1 MSIGLIGR
9 KLGMTR
15 VFNENGKSVPVT
27 VIQVEANRV
36 TQIKN
41 AETDG
46 YTAIQVTTGERKASR
61 MTKAE
66 IGHFAKSGVAAGRGL
81 WEFRLEPSE
90 LEAYQLGSEIK
101 VDAFKD
107 VKKVDVT
114 GQSKGKGTAGT
125 IKRYHFLHQ
134 DYTHVNSRSHR
145 VPGSTGQN
153 QTPGRV
159 FKGKKMAGHMGAVRV
174 TVQNLEIVK
183 IDAENDVILVKGSV
197 PGPKKSLVM
206 IKETVKSGK

>member
-15 VFNENGKSVPVT
+15 VFNENGVSVPVT

-36 TQIKN
+36 TQVKN
-41 AETDG
+41 ADTDG
-46 YTAIQVTTGERKASR
+46 YNAIQVTTGERKASR

-66 IGHFAKSGVAAGRGL
+66 IGHFAKTGVQAGRGL
-81 WEFRLEPSE
+81 WEFRLESSE
-90 LEAYQLGSEIK
+90 LESYQVGAEIK

-125 IKRYHFLHQ
+125 IKRYNFLHQ
-134 DYTHVNSRSHR
+134 DYTHGNSRSHR
-145 VPGSTGQN
+145 VVGSTGQN

-159 FKGKKMAGHMGAVRV
+159 FKGKKMFGHMGSEKV
-174 TVQNLEIVK
+174 TVMGLDLVR
-183 IDAENDVILVKGSV
+183 IDADRNLLLVKGAV
-197 PGPKKSLVM
+197 PGANNGDLIVRPS
-206 IKETVKSGK
+206 VKA

>member
-41 AETDG
+41 QESDG
-46 YTAIQVTTGERKASR
+46 YTAIQVTTGDRKASR

-66 IGHFAKSGVAAGRGL
+66 IGHFAKSGVQAGRGL
-81 WEFRLEPSE
+81 WEFRLDESE
-90 LEAYQLGSEIK
+90 LASYKVGDEIK
-101 VDAFKD
+101 VDAFQD

-125 IKRYHFLHQ
+125 IKRYNFLHQ
-134 DYTHVNSRSHR
+134 DYTHGNSRSHR

-159 FKGKKMAGHMGAVRV
+159 FKGKKMAGHLGAERV
-174 TVQNLEIVK
+174 TVQNLSVVK
-183 IDAENDVILVKGSV
+183 VDAEKNIIAVKGAV
-197 PGPKKSLVM
+197 PGPKGGIVVLFDS
-206 IKETVKSGK
+206 VKA

>member
-41 AETDG
+41 MESDG
-46 YTAIQVTTGERKASR
+46 YTAIQVTTGDRKASR
-61 MTKAE
+61 MTKPE
-66 IGHFAKSGVAAGRGL
+66 IGHFAKSGVQAGRGL
-81 WEFRLEPSE
+81 WEFRLTESE
-90 LEAYQLGSEIK
+90 RASYNVGDEIK
-101 VDAFKD
+101 VDAFQD

-125 IKRYHFLHQ
+125 IKRYNFLHQ
-134 DYTHVNSRSHR
+134 DYTHGNSRSHR

-159 FKGKKMAGHMGAVRV
+159 FKGKKMVGHMGSEKV
-174 TVQNLEIVK
+174 TVLSLDLVR
-183 IDAENDVILVKGSV
+183 IDAERNLLLVKGAV
-197 PGPKKSLVM
+197 PGANNGDVIVRPSL
-206 IKETVKSGK
+206 KA

>member
-41 AETDG
+41 MESDG
-46 YTAIQVTTGERKASR
+46 YTAIQVTTGDRKASR
-61 MTKAE
+61 MTKPE
-66 IGHFAKSGVAAGRGL
+66 IGHFAKSGVQAGRGL
-81 WEFRLEPSE
+81 WEFRLTESE
-90 LEAYQLGSEIK
+90 LASYNVGDEIK
-101 VDAFKD
+101 VDAFQD
-107 VKKVDVT
+107 VTKVDAT

-125 IKRYHFLHQ
+125 IKRYNFLHQ
-134 DYTHVNSRSHR
+134 DYTHGNSRSHR

-159 FKGKKMAGHMGAVRV
+159 FKGKKMVGHMGSEKV
-174 TVQNLEIVK
+174 TVLSLDLVR
-183 IDAENDVILVKGSV
+183 IDAERNLLLVKGAV
-197 PGPKKSLVM
+197 PGANNGDVIVRPSL
-206 IKETVKSGK
+206 KA

>member
-36 TQIKN
+36 TQLKN
-41 AETDG
+41 LENDG

-66 IGHFAKSGVAAGRGL
+66 IGHFAKSGVQAGRGL
-81 WEFRLEPSE
+81 WEFRLNDEE
-90 LEAYQLGSEIK
+90 LASYKVGDEIK
-101 VDAFKD
+101 VDAFQD

-134 DYTHVNSRSHR
+134 DYTHGNSRSHR

-159 FKGKKMAGHMGAVRV
+159 FKGKKMVGHMGSEKV
-174 TVQNLEIVK
+174 TVLGLDLVR
-183 IDAENDVILVKGSV
+183 IDA
-197 PGPKKSLVM
+197 
-206 IKETVKSGK
+206 

>member
-15 VFNENGKSVPVT
+15 VFNENGTSVPVT

-41 AETDG
+41 LEKDG
-46 YTAIQVTTGERKASR
+46 YTAIQVTTGDRKASR

-66 IGHFAKSGVAAGRGL
+66 IGHFAKSGVQAGRGL
-81 WEFRLEPSE
+81 WEFRLTDSE
-90 LEAYQLGSEIK
+90 LASYKVGDEINN
-101 VDAFKD
+101 
-107 VKKVDVT
+107 
-114 GQSKGKGTAGT
+114 
-125 IKRYHFLHQ
+125 FLHQ
-134 DYTHVNSRSHR
+134 DYTHGNSRSHR

-159 FKGKKMAGHMGAVRV
+159 FKGKKMVGHMGSEKV
-174 TVQNLEIVK
+174 TVQCLDLVR
-183 IDAENDVILVKGSV
+183 IDAERNLLLVKGAV
-197 PGPKKSLVM
+197 PGANNGDVIVRPSL
-206 IKETVKSGK
+206 KA

>member
-1 MSIGLIGR
+1 MSIGLVGR

-36 TQIKN
+36 TQVKN

-46 YTAIQVTTGERKASR
+46 YNAIQVTTGTRKASR
-61 MTKAE
+61 VNKPEA
-66 IGHFAKSGVAAGRGL
+66 GHFAKAKVEAGRGL
-81 WEFRLEPSE
+81 WEFRLSE
-90 LEAYQLGSEIK
+90 DELASYPVGTEIK
-101 VDAFKD
+101 VDVFKD

-114 GQSKGKGTAGT
+114 GHSKGKGTAGT

-134 DYTHVNSRSHR
+134 DFTHGNSRSHR

-159 FKGKKMAGHMGAVRV
+159 FKGKKMVGHMGSERV
-174 TVQNLEIVK
+174 TVMDLELVRIDSARNLL
-183 IDAENDVILVKGSV
+183 LVKGAV
-197 PGPKKSLVM
+197 PGANNGDLIVRPS
-206 IKETVKSGK
+206 VKA

>member
-15 VFNENGKSVPVT
+15 VFNEDGKSVPVT

-36 TQIKN
+36 TQVKN
-41 AETDG
+41 QDTDG
-46 YTAIQVTTGERKASR
+46 YCAIQVTTGERKQSC
-61 MTKAE
+61 MTKPE

-81 WEFRLEPSE
+81 WEFRLEASE
-90 LEAYQLGSEIK
+90 LAAYPVGTEIK

-125 IKRYHFLHQ
+125 VKRHNFRTQ
-134 DYTHVNSRSHR
+134 DFTHGNSRSHR

-153 QTPGRV
+153 QTPGHV
-159 FKGKKMAGHMGAVRV
+159 FKGKKMSGRMGGVRV
-174 TVQNLEIVK
+174 TVQCLDLVRIDSERNLL
-183 IDAENDVILVKGSV
+183 LVKGAV
-197 PGPKKSLVM
+197 PGANNGDLIVRPS
-206 IKETVKSGK
+206 VKA

>member
-41 AETDG
+41 MESDG
-46 YTAIQVTTGERKASR
+46 YTAIQVTTGDRKASR
-61 MTKAE
+61 MTKPE
-66 IGHFAKSGVAAGRGL
+66 IGHFAKSGVQAGRGL
-81 WEFRLEPSE
+81 WEFRLTESE
-90 LEAYQLGSEIK
+90 LASYNVGDEIK
-101 VDAFKD
+101 VDAFQD

-125 IKRYHFLHQ
+125 IKRYNFLHQ
-134 DYTHVNSRSHR
+134 DYTHGNSRSHR

-159 FKGKKMAGHMGAVRV
+159 FKGKKMVGHMGSEKV
-174 TVQNLEIVK
+174 TVLSLDLVR
-183 IDAENDVILVKGSV
+183 IDAERNLLLVKGAV
-197 PGPKKSLVM
+197 PGANNGDVIVRPSL
-206 IKETVKSGK
+206 KA

>member
-90 LEAYQLGSEIK
+90 LEAYQVGSEIK
-101 VDAFKD
+101 VDAFQD

-114 GQSKGKGTAGT
+114 GTSKGKGTAGT

-134 DYTHVNSRSHR
+134 DYTHGNSRSHR
-145 VPGSTGQN
+145 VPGSTGQT

-159 FKGKKMAGHMGAVRV
+159 FKGKKMVGHMGSEKV
-174 TVQNLEIVK
+174 TVMDLELVRIDSERNLL
-183 IDAENDVILVKGSV
+183 LVKGAV
-197 PGPKKSLVM
+197 PGANNGDVIVRPSVNA
-206 IKETVKSGK
+206 

>member
-36 TQIKN
+36 TQLKN
-41 AETDG
+41 LENDG

-66 IGHFAKSGVAAGRGL
+66 IGHFAKSGVQAGRGL
-81 WEFRLEPSE
+81 WEFRLNDEE
-90 LEAYQLGSEIK
+90 LASYKVGDEIK
-101 VDAFKD
+101 VDAFQ
-107 VKKVDVT
+107 VDVT

-134 DYTHVNSRSHR
+134 DYTHGNSRSHR

-159 FKGKKMAGHMGAVRV
+159 FKGKKMVGHMGSEKV
-174 TVQNLEIVK
+174 TVLGLDLVR
-183 IDAENDVILVKGSV
+183 IDAERNLLLVKGAV
-197 PGPKKSLVM
+197 PGANNGDVIVRPSL
-206 IKETVKSGK
+206 KA

>member
-41 AETDG
+41 MESDG
-46 YTAIQVTTGERKASR
+46 YTAIQVTTGDRKASR
-61 MTKAE
+61 MTKPE
-66 IGHFAKSGVAAGRGL
+66 IGHFAKSGVQAGRGL
-81 WEFRLEPSE
+81 WEFRLTESE
-90 LEAYQLGSEIK
+90 LASYNVGDEIK
-101 VDAFKD
+101 VDAFQD

-125 IKRYHFLHQ
+125 IKRYNFLHQ
-134 DYTHVNSRSHR
+134 DYTHGNSRSHR

-159 FKGKKMAGHMGAVRV
+159 FKGKKMVGHMGSEKV
-174 TVQNLEIVK
+174 TVLSLDLVR
-183 IDAENDVILVKGSV
+183 IDAERNLLLVKGAV
-197 PGPKKSLVM
+197 PGANNGDVIVRTSL
-206 IKETVKSGK
+206 KA

>member
-15 VFNENGKSVPVT
+15 VFNEDGKSVPVT

-36 TQIKN
+36 TQVKN
-41 AETDG
+41 LDTDG
-46 YTAIQVTTGERKASR
+46 YTAIQVTTGERKSSR

-66 IGHFAKSGVAAGRGL
+66 IGHFSKTGVTAGRGL
-81 WEFRLEPSE
+81 WEFRLTEDE
-90 LEAYQLGSEIK
+90 LAAYSVGTEIK
-101 VDAFKD
+101 VDAFQD

-125 IKRYHFLHQ
+125 VKRYNFRTQ
-134 DYTHVNSRSHR
+134 DFTHGNSRSHR

-159 FKGKKMAGHMGAVRV
+159 FKGKKMVGRMGGEKV
-174 TVQNLEIVK
+174 TVQSLDLVR
-183 IDAENDVILVKGSV
+183 IDAERNLLLVKGAV
-197 PGPKKSLVM
+197 PGANNGDVIVRPS
-206 IKETVKSGK
+206 VKA

>member
-41 AETDG
+41 MESDG
-46 YTAIQVTTGERKASR
+46 YTAIQVTTGDRKASR
-61 MTKAE
+61 MTKPE
-66 IGHFAKSGVAAGRGL
+66 IGHFAKSGVQAGRGL
-81 WEFRLEPSE
+81 WEFRLTESE
-90 LEAYQLGSEIK
+90 LAAYNVGDEIK
-101 VDAFKD
+101 VDAFQD

-125 IKRYHFLHQ
+125 IKRYNFLHQ
-134 DYTHVNSRSHR
+134 DYTHGNSRSHR

-159 FKGKKMAGHMGAVRV
+159 FKGKKMVGHMGSEKV
-174 TVQNLEIVK
+174 TVLSLDLVR
-183 IDAENDVILVKGSV
+183 IDAERNLLLVKGAV
-197 PGPKKSLVM
+197 PGANNGDVIVRPSL
-206 IKETVKSGK
+206 KA

>member
-15 VFNENGKSVPVT
+15 VFTEDGKSIPVT

-41 AETDG
+41 MDTDG
-46 YTAIQVTTGERKASR
+46 YCAIQVTTGERKQSR
-61 MTKAE
+61 LTKAE
-66 IGHFAKSGVAAGRGL
+66 VGHFAKAGVAAGRGL
-81 WEFRLEPSE
+81 WEFRLDESE
-90 LEAYQLGSEIK
+90 LGAYQVGSEIK
-101 VDAFKD
+101 VDAFND

-125 IKRYHFLHQ
+125 VKRHNFRTQ
-134 DYTHVNSRSHR
+134 DFTHGNSRSHR

-159 FKGKKMAGHMGAVRV
+159 FKGKKMVGRMGGERV
-174 TVQNLEIVK
+174 TVLSLDLVR
-183 IDAENDVILVKGSV
+183 IDPERSLLLVKGAV
-197 PGPKKSLVM
+197 PGANNGDVIVRPS
-206 IKETVKSGK
+206 VKA

>member
-41 AETDG
+41 MESDG
-46 YTAIQVTTGERKASR
+46 YTAIQVTTGDRKASR
-61 MTKAE
+61 MTKPE
-66 IGHFAKSGVAAGRGL
+66 IGHFAKSGVQAGRGL
-81 WEFRLEPSE
+81 WEFRLTESE
-90 LEAYQLGSEIK
+90 LASYNVGDEIK
-101 VDAFKD
+101 VDAFQD

-125 IKRYHFLHQ
+125 IKRYNILHQ
-134 DYTHVNSRSHR
+134 DYTHGNSRSHR

-159 FKGKKMAGHMGAVRV
+159 FKGKKMVGHMGSEKV
-174 TVQNLEIVK
+174 TVLSLDLVR
-183 IDAENDVILVKGSV
+183 IDAERNLLLAKGAVPGANNGDVIVR
-197 PGPKKSLVM
+197 PSL
-206 IKETVKSGK
+206 KA

>member
-41 AETDG
+41 MESDG
-46 YTAIQVTTGERKASR
+46 YTAIQVTTGDRKASR
-61 MTKAE
+61 MTKPE
-66 IGHFAKSGVAAGRGL
+66 IGHFAKSGVQAGRGL
-81 WEFRLEPSE
+81 WEFRLTESE
-90 LEAYQLGSEIK
+90 LAAYNVGDEIK
-101 VDAFKD
+101 VDAFQD

-125 IKRYHFLHQ
+125 IKRYNFLHQ
-134 DYTHVNSRSHR
+134 DYTHGNSRSHR

-159 FKGKKMAGHMGAVRV
+159 FKGKKMVGHMGSEKV
-174 TVQNLEIVK
+174 TVLGLDLVR
-183 IDAENDVILVKGSV
+183 IDAERNLLLVKGAV
-197 PGPKKSLVM
+197 PGANNGRSEKAN
-206 IKETVKSGK
+206 E

>member
-1 MSIGLIGR
+1 MSIGLVGR

-15 VFNENGKSVPVT
+15 VFNEDGKSVPVT

-41 AETDG
+41 VDTDG
-46 YTAIQVTTGERKASR
+46 YCAIQVTTGERKQSR

-66 IGHFAKSGVAAGRGL
+66 IGHFAKAGVAAGRGL
-81 WEFRLEPSE
+81 WEFRLEPAE
-90 LEAYQLGSEIK
+90 LEAYQVGSEIK
-101 VDAFKD
+101 VDAFAN

-125 IKRYHFLHQ
+125 VKRYNFRTQ
-134 DYTHVNSRSHR
+134 DLTHGNSRSHR
-145 VPGSTGQN
+145 VPGSIGQN

-159 FKGKKMAGHMGAVRV
+159 FKGKKMVGRMGNERV
-174 TVQNLEIVK
+174 TVQCLDLVRIDQERNLL
-183 IDAENDVILVKGSV
+183 LVKGAV
-197 PGPKKSLVM
+197 PGANNGDVIVRPS
-206 IKETVKSGK
+206 VKA

>member
-1 MSIGLIGR
+1 
-9 KLGMTR
+9 MTR

-36 TQIKN
+36 TQVKN

-46 YTAIQVTTGERKASR
+46 YNAIQVTTGSRKASR
-61 MTKAE
+61 INKPEA
-66 IGHFAKSGVAAGRGL
+66 GHFAKAKVEAGRGL
-81 WEFRLEPSE
+81 WEFRLSESE
-90 LEAYQLGSEIK
+90 LAAYQVGSEIK
-101 VDAFKD
+101 VDVFKD

-134 DYTHVNSRSHR
+134 DFTHGNSRSHR

-159 FKGKKMAGHMGAVRV
+159 FKGKRMVGHMGSEKVTVMDLELVRV
-174 TVQNLEIVK
+174 DSDRNLL
-183 IDAENDVILVKGSV
+183 LVKGAV
-197 PGPKKSLVM
+197 PGANNGDLIVRPS
-206 IKETVKSGK
+206 VKA

>member
-36 TQIKN
+36 TQLKN
-41 AETDG
+41 LENDG

-66 IGHFAKSGVAAGRGL
+66 IGHFAKSGVQAGRGL
-81 WEFRLEPSE
+81 WEFRLNDEE
-90 LEAYQLGSEIK
+90 LASYK
-101 VDAFKD
+101 VGE
-107 VKKVDVT
+107 KVDVT

-134 DYTHVNSRSHR
+134 DYTHGNSRSHR

-159 FKGKKMAGHMGAVRV
+159 FKGKKMVGHMGSEKV
-174 TVQNLEIVK
+174 TVLGLDLVR
-183 IDAENDVILVKGSV
+183 IDAERNLLLVKGAV
-197 PGPKKSLVM
+197 PGANNGDVIVRPSL
-206 IKETVKSGK
+206 KA

>member
-36 TQIKN
+36 TQLKN
-41 AETDG
+41 LENDG

-66 IGHFAKSGVAAGRGL
+66 IGHFAKSCVQAGRGL
-81 WEFRLEPSE
+81 WEFRLNDEE
-90 LEAYQLGSEIK
+90 LASYKVGDEIK
-101 VDAFKD
+101 VDAFQD

-134 DYTHVNSRSHR
+134 DYTHGNSRSHR

-159 FKGKKMAGHMGAVRV
+159 FKGKKMVGHMGSEKV
-174 TVQNLEIVK
+174 TVLGLDLVR
-183 IDAENDVILVKGSV
+183 IDAERNLLLVKGAV
-197 PGPKKSLVM
+197 PGANNGDVIVRPSL
-206 IKETVKSGK
+206 KA